1 VVSSGLAV
9 PARSLYYLDVRVQF
23 VQFLAGPVVATVRA
37 APRAKR
43 KMPRTAKAARIV
55 RLVEALTT
63 GLVVRDRVSLG
74 RRMTQ
79 SLVRAYQTERRPVPG
94 WVNDLH
100 AYFDHGRRL

>member
-1 VVSSGLAV
+1 
-9 PARSLYYLDVRVQF
+9 
-23 VQFLAGPVVATVRA
+23 
-37 APRAKR
+37 
-43 KMPRTAKAARIV
+43 V

-63 GLVVRDRVSLG
+63 GLGVRDRVSLG

-79 SLVRAYQTERRPVPG
+79 SLVRAYETDGRPVPG